1 MSSSLYIVV
10 KARLHLLRLG
20 IRVDPH
26 LLLQHVQEFTTSLL
40 VDLSCPRGSISRSLC
55 VPGLLALSSSLH
67 TSRRLRIFL
76 ARYRLVVCVLYPIFP
91 SFGALCQH
99 SHFLKTQ
106 NDFLARYRLRVSLF
120 LISTLLLCAGGA
132 GAPAGV
138 AEVVAACSAACP
150 ALLPQA
156 RLLVGELRRLS
167 LLWEEAWHTTLS
179 DLQVHTLPS
188 ITLFH
193 AMLSEHV
200 AASSHVK

>member
-1 MSSSLYIVV
+1 M
-10 KARLHLLRLG
+10 
-20 IRVDPH
+20 
-26 LLLQHVQEFTTSLL
+26 
-40 VDLSCPRGSISRSLC
+40 
-55 VPGLLALSSSLH
+55 
-67 TSRRLRIFL
+67 
-76 ARYRLVVCVLYPIFP
+76 VCVLYPIFP

-99 SHFLKTQ
+99 AHFLKTH
-106 NDFLARYRLRVSLF
+106 NDFPREVPASVFVSYIHHF
-120 LISTLLLCAGGA
+120 LCAGGA
-132 GAPAGV
+132 APPAGV

-200 AASSHVK
+200 AACSHVK